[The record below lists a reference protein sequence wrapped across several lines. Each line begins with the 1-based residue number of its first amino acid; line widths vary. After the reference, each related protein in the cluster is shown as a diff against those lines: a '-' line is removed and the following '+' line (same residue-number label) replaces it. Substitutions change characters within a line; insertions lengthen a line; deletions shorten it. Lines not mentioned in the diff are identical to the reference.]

1 MPRSPARRLPFL
13 LLLLLLHTTSCQ
25 TPPGVEVGAGAA
37 APVQGELYHRVEQA
51 VEERTID
58 EQDAEG
64 RSLLLAAALQND
76 VASAHLLLA
85 HRAQVSPKANND
97 EDTVFGTPLIA
108 AATKGHG
115 RIVRLLLGAN
125 ADPNAK
131 GNDPDERTPLIAA
144 AECAPCPGSVAV
156 SQPLLVLLV
165 PVVLLRAASPPNP
178 APRPRPRYGHIDIVK
193 DLLKAGA
200 DVHIRGD
207 MQGCDDGTRTHPT
220 RRPRATTTLQGT
232 PLPPFA
238 SADPQPVAAKAL
250 ASGRRR

>member
-1 MPRSPARRLPFL
+1 MPRPSAPRLPLPL
-13 LLLLLLHTTSCQ
+13 LLLLLRAPLLRCQQ

-58 EQDAEG
+58 EQDEEG

-125 ADPNAK
+125 ADPDAK
-131 GNDPDERTPLIAA
+131 GNDRDERTPLIAA
-144 AECAPCPGSVAV
+144 AECAP
-156 SQPLLVLLV
+156 
-165 PVVLLRAASPPNP
+165 P
-178 APRPRPRYGHIDIVK
+178 APRPPKICPA
-193 DLLKAGA
+193 LLLPVL
-200 DVHIRGD
+200 D
-207 MQGCDDGTRTHPT
+207 
-220 RRPRATTTLQGT
+220 RAHAPG
-232 PLPPFA
+232 
-238 SADPQPVAAKAL
+238 SC
-250 ASGRRR
+250 S

>member
-1 MPRSPARRLPFL
+1 MPLAYPGSWCTAPAMPRPSAPRLPLPL
-13 LLLLLLHTTSCQ
+13 LLLLLRARCQ
-25 TPPGVEVGAGAA
+25 ETPPGVEVGAGAA
-37 APVQGELYHRVEQA
+37 APVQGELYRRVEQA

-58 EQDAEG
+58 EQDEEG
-64 RSLLLAAALQND
+64 RSLLLVAALQND

-125 ADPNAK
+125 ADPDAK

-144 AECAPCPGSVAV
+144 AECAPSKSARPAAAAPGSC
-156 SQPLLVLLV
+156 SCSWI
-165 PVVLLRAASPPNP
+165 VLLRGAGAPDTASCP

-200 DVHIRGD
+200 DVHMRGD

-220 RRPRATTTLQGT
+220 RRPRATTTL
-232 PLPPFA
+232 
-238 SADPQPVAAKAL
+238 
-250 ASGRRR
+250 

>member
-1 MPRSPARRLPFL
+1 MCLASAAGLEYAHRTAMPRPSAPRLPL
-13 LLLLLLHTTSCQ
+13 LLLLLRAPLLRCQQ

-58 EQDAEG
+58 EQDEEG

-131 GNDPDERTPLIAA
+131 GLDRDERTPLIAA

-165 PVVLLRAASPPNP
+165 PVVLCAASPPNP
-178 APRPRPRYGHIDIVK
+178 ASCAPG
-193 DLLKAGA
+193 
-200 DVHIRGD
+200 
-207 MQGCDDGTRTHPT
+207 M
-220 RRPRATTTLQGT
+220 ATST
-232 PLPPFA
+232 
-238 SADPQPVAAKAL
+238 S
-250 ASGRRR
+250 

>member
-1 MPRSPARRLPFL
+1 MPRPSAPRLPL
-13 LLLLLLHTTSCQ
+13 PLLLLLLHTPLLRCQ
-25 TPPGVEVGAGAA
+25 QETPPGVEVGAGAA
-37 APVQGELYHRVEQA
+37 APVQGELYRRVEQA

-58 EQDAEG
+58 EQDEEG

-125 ADPNAK
+125 ADPDAK

-144 AECAPCPGSVAV
+144 AECAPSKSARPCCCRSWI
-156 SQPLLVLLV
+156 VLL
-165 PVVLLRAASPPNP
+165 LLHRAP
-178 APRPRPRYGHIDIVK
+178 AWRWRP
-193 DLLKAGA
+193 
-200 DVHIRGD
+200 
-207 MQGCDDGTRTHPT
+207 
-220 RRPRATTTLQGT
+220 
-232 PLPPFA
+232 
-238 SADPQPVAAKAL
+238 
-250 ASGRRR
+250 